1 MRRLAA
7 GVGTTRSGGGTSIAG
22 ILEGVLKGDVFVGEL
37 AVKIGSVGV
46 CRGDWRWGGR
56 GRGLLR
62 WRSVVGVLED
72 SCRRLANRR

>member
-7 GVGTTRSGGGTSIAG
+7 GVGTTRSRGGTSIAG
-22 ILEGVLKGDVFVGEL
+22 ILEGVLEGDVFVGEL
-37 AVKIGSVGV
+37 AIKIRSIGV

-72 SCRRLANRR
+72 SCRRLAYRR

>member
-7 GVGTTRSGGGTSIAG
+7 GVGTTRSRGGTSIAG
-22 ILEGVLKGDVFVGEL
+22 ILEGVLEGDVFVREL
-37 AVKIGSVGV
+37 ALNIGSVGV
-46 CRGDWRWGGR
+46 CRGDWRWRGR

-72 SCRRLANRR
+72 SFGSLG